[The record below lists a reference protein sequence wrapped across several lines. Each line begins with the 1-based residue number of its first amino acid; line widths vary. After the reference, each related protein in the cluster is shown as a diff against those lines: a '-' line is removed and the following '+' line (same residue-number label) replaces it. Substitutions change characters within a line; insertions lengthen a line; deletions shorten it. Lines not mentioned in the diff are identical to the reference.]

1 MRVTVRRSPPDA
13 LRLITETGS
22 SALDRGRLMFSPAT
36 TGCFRVDTG
45 YSPADQRTVAVR
57 TLTIEQPPSGTPPVC
72 RPDTRR
78 SRAKPISCG
87 PTSPPSSAASRS
99 SWSRWPGC
107 RRGSS
112 CGARSSL
119 GCGGFGDH
127 HCLGFGLLLDRGVSP
142 RLAVKKNGPISEMP
156 QAFLTGGLRSST
168 RTRPDGEVTP
178 EAVARCTGD
187 QERTLRPIPC

>member
-1 MRVTVRRSPPDA
+1 
-13 LRLITETGS
+13 
-22 SALDRGRLMFSPAT
+22 MFSPAT

-142 RLAVKKNGPISEMP
+142 RLAVKK
-156 QAFLTGGLRSST
+156 TGQSPRCRRRSSLVDSGPPPGHV
-168 RTRPDGEVTP
+168 RTARLRRKRSLAAPVTKSGLYGRYRARFIQIRGL
-178 EAVARCTGD
+178 AVR
-187 QERTLRPIPC
+187 